1 MMIKKLMFRLLLI
14 LIAVTILSG
23 LTMLAQAIFIGQAS
37 ENTPGTVSFIL
48 SVFAVFIF
56 STFSGSFI
64 RIFNHDPT
72 TSIPVML
79 SIIILLIYSWL
90 VIKHV
95 PEYPIW
101 YTLVVGMLS
110 VFGIWIGYYH
120 DAIATNKDIPDMP
133 GTNE

>member
-1 MMIKKLMFRLLLI
+1 
-14 LIAVTILSG
+14 
-23 LTMLAQAIFIGQAS
+23 MLAQAIFIGQAS

-48 SVFAVFIF
+48 SVFAIFIF

-72 TSIPVML
+72 TSIPVVL

-95 PEYPIW
+95 PEYPVW

>member
-1 MMIKKLMFRLLLI
+1 MIKKLLFKLLLI

-23 LTMLAQAIFIGQAS
+23 LTMLAQAIFIGHAS
-37 ENTPGTVSFIL
+37 ENTQGTVSFIL

-64 RIFNHDPT
+64 RIFNYDRT
-72 TSIPVML
+72 LSIPVAL
-79 SIIILLIYSWL
+79 SIIILLIYTWL
-90 VIKHV
+90 VIQQV

-110 VFGIWIGYYH
+110 VLGIWIGYYH

-133 GTNE
+133 GTNG